1 MSLGTFSVATNR
13 QETQYA
19 AESPATRQFRR
30 SLLEGAEARRYVAT
44 FYRQFTC
51 TSSDG
56 TLMKT
61 PALQYYMHQGRTT
74 FRIELAGEV
83 TSEDAWRIDQDWRVA
98 SSKANDRSLIVD
110 MTYVTRVD
118 DWVRAL
124 FVRWHQEGAQ
134 FVAGTQ
140 SSRLLAEWILGEP
153 VPESTPDALKGAW
166 LPFRTFLTTVV
177 SLSLLLYLVASPVEA
192 KAATLQSETIAA
204 WEDYVRAVDAN
215 LQARVS
221 RGGSFLWT
229 LEDAERAARVRNGEI
244 VVAPAPGQ
252 NPKKVPG
259 GLIHH
264 WMGALFLPTVKLQ
277 DVLEVT
283 NDYDHYK
290 EFYRPSVVQSKTIA
304 RSGSDDRFSM
314 LLMNKA
320 FFLKTALDTDYLS
333 TNVRL
338 DDRRVYSIS
347 KTTRVQEVDDYGRPG
362 AHLVPEGEGGGYLW
376 KLYSIARFEQR
387 DNGVYLEF
395 EVIALSRDV
404 PSALRF
410 VVDPI
415 VRRVSRN
422 SLLISLQQ
430 TEQAV
435 DGKFANVGTS
445 GGASAIAGTTDAVPS
460 ALSSKRSAFTGL
472 H

>member
-1 MSLGTFSVATNR
+1 
-13 QETQYA
+13 
-19 AESPATRQFRR
+19 
-30 SLLEGAEARRYVAT
+30 
-44 FYRQFTC
+44 
-51 TSSDG
+51 
-56 TLMKT
+56 MKT
-61 PALQYYMHQGRTT
+61 PALQYYMHEGRTT

-98 SSKANDRSLIVD
+98 SCKVGDRRLIVD

-124 FVRWHQEGAQ
+124 FVRWHKEGAQ
-134 FVAGTQ
+134 FVADSQ
-140 SSRLLAEWILGEP
+140 SARLLTEWILGEP
-153 VPESTPDALKGAW
+153 VPESTSGELKSTW
-166 LPFRTFLTTVV
+166 LPFRTFLSAVV
-177 SLSLLLYLVASPVEA
+177 SLSLLFYLLASPVEA

-204 WEDYVRAVDAN
+204 WEDYVRAAEAN
-215 LQARVS
+215 LQSRVN

-229 LEDAERAARVRNGEI
+229 FEDADRAARVRSGEI

-259 GLIHH
+259 GLVHH
-264 WMGALFLPTVKLQ
+264 WMGALFLPNVKLQ
-277 DVLEVT
+277 DVLEIT
-283 NDYDHYK
+283 TDYDHYK
-290 EFYRPSVVQSKTIA
+290 DFYRPSVVDSKTIA
-304 RSGSDDRFSM
+304 RSGSGDRFSV

-333 TNVRL
+333 TNVHL
-338 DDRRVYSIS
+338 DDRRFYSTS

-362 AHLVPEGEGGGYLW
+362 AHRVHEGEGGGYIW
-376 KLYSIARFEQR
+376 KLYSVARLEQR

-395 EVIALSRDV
+395 EAIALSRDI
-404 PSALRF
+404 PGALRF

-435 DGKFANVGTS
+435 DGRFAHVATPGEV
-445 GGASAIAGTTDAVPS
+445 SAIARTST
-460 ALSSKRSAFTGL
+460 LSNRSSAFNRF

>member
-1 MSLGTFSVATNR
+1 MTIPVLR
-13 QETQYA
+13 
-19 AESPATRQFRR
+19 
-30 SLLEGAEARRYVAT
+30 
-44 FYRQFTC
+44 
-51 TSSDG
+51 
-56 TLMKT
+56 
-61 PALQYYMHQGRTT
+61 YYMHEGRTT

-98 SSKANDRSLIVD
+98 SSRVGDRRLIVD

-140 SSRLLAEWILGEP
+140 SARLLAEWILGEP

-166 LPFRTFLTTVV
+166 LPFRTFAVAAV
-177 SLSLLLYLVASPVEA
+177 SLSLLFYLLASPVEA
-192 KAATLQSETIAA
+192 KAATLQSETVAA
-204 WEDYVRAVDAN
+204 WEDYVRAADAN

-229 LEDAERAARVRNGEI
+229 LENAERAARVRNGEI

-252 NPKKVPG
+252 NPKTVPG

-283 NDYDHYK
+283 SDYDHYK
-290 EFYRPSVVQSKTIA
+290 EFYRPSVVESKAIA
-304 RSGSDDRFSM
+304 RNGSDDRFSM

-320 FFLKTALDTDYLS
+320 FFLKKALDTDYLS
-333 TNVRL
+333 TSVRL
-338 DDRRVYSIS
+338 DDHRFYSIS
-347 KTTRVQEVDDYGRPG
+347 KTTRVQEIDGYGRPG
-362 AHLVPEGEGGGYLW
+362 AHRVPEGEGGGYIW
-376 KLYSIARFEQR
+376 KLYSVARFEQR

-395 EVIALSRDV
+395 EAIALSRDI

-410 VVDPI
+410 VVDPV

-435 DGKFANVGTS
+435 DGKFADVSTH
-445 GGASAIAGTTDAVPS
+445 GGVSAIARTTGDIPA
-460 ALSSKRSAFTGL
+460 ALSNKSSAFTGL